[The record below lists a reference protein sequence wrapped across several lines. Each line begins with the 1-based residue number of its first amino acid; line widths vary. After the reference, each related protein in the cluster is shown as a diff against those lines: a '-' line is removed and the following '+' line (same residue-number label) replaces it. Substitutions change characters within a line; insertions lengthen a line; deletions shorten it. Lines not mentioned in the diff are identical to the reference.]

1 MSQKI
6 FGLHAVQA
14 ALKNDA
20 SRVKSLWVLR
30 NRKDQRLEKV
40 VRAAKSAGLRI
51 TLSTRKELDKLV
63 DGERHQ
69 GVVAQIEGEA
79 GHDESYLH
87 NLLPLLDHAP
97 LFLVLDGVTDPHNVG
112 ACMRTAEA
120 AGVDAVIAP
129 RDRAAGLTAV
139 ARKVASGSAER
150 VPFVQVTNLA
160 RTLRDL
166 QEQGVWVVGAAGGT
180 DQSIY
185 DAPFVRPTA
194 LVMGAEGK
202 GMRRLTEEVCDQ
214 VIAIPMQGEVES
226 LNVSVAA
233 AVCLYEAVRQRAR
246 QSFLGIEA

>member
-1 MSQKI
+1 MSEKI

-20 SRVKSLWVLR
+20 SRVKALWVLR

-40 VRAAKSAGLRI
+40 VRAARSAGLRM
-51 TLSTRKELDKLV
+51 TLSTRQELDRLV
-63 DGERHQ
+63 EGERHQ
-69 GVVAQIEGEA
+69 GVVAQVEGEA
-79 GHDESYLH
+79 GLDESYLQGLVSQIKH
-87 NLLPLLDHAP
+87 NA

-112 ACMRTAEA
+112 ACMRSAEA
-120 AGVDAVIAP
+120 AGVDVVIVP

-166 QEQGVWVVGAAGGT
+166 QDQGVWVVGAAGGT

-185 DAPFVRPTA
+185 DAPFTRSVA

-202 GMRRLTEEVCDQ
+202 GMRRLTQEVCDQ

-233 AVCLYEAVRQRAR
+233 AVCLYEAVRQRGAA
-246 QSFLGIEA
+246 Q